1 MDSRMTT
8 AHEMR
13 ERLIAKATEDETF
26 RTLLLS
32 DPKAAVSEELG
43 VSIPPGYTLKVH
55 EEAVDTSH
63 LVLPPSGNLG
73 EADLAHAAG
82 GRNRPANDE
91 LATLWDDW

>member
-8 AHEMR
+8 AREMR
-13 ERLIAKATEDETF
+13 EQLIAKAAEDETF
-26 RTLLLS
+26 RARLLS

-63 LVLPPSGNLG
+63 LVLPPSGTLG
-73 EADLAHAAG
+73 EADLAQVAG
-82 GRNRPANDE
+82 GGRYANDE
-91 LATLWDDW
+91 LATFWDDW